1 MESDYA
7 EVALGRV
14 REIFSR
20 PNQMQMI
27 PWAQE
32 QDDELTYNQKL
43 AEVNDGVCLDR
54 ALISIRSRKSRIED
68 CDVLLERG
76 VSVHVKR
83 TDGSASASH
92 LIAQAHEGP
101 GEDPALGAFEEVCQ
115 GATGLGIGQRECR
128 RQVADDGAANP
139 LSLEAGIEHGHGCI
153 FVELGK
159 LGNVPIR
166 EASHVVCSRL
176 MASSASAA
184 TRGQSSSLMAVMNQD
199 RLFGFLLGGVR
210 SRSRRCG

>member
-1 MESDYA
+1 MTLRVARFPQKWLSFEADPDGKKHFLHSGCWYAIESDYA

-32 QDDELTYNQKL
+32 YDDELTYNQKL

-68 CDVLLERG
+68 CDALLERG
-76 VSVHVKR
+76 VFVHVKR

-101 GEDPALGAFEEVCQ
+101 GEDPALGALEEIGQ
-115 GATGLGIGQRECR
+115 GAAGLGIGQREGR
-128 RQVADDGAANP
+128 RQVVDDRGADALGLETGAQDGHRAEIYELDVTRAH
-139 LSLEAGIEHGHGCI
+139 SL
-153 FVELGK
+153 V
-159 LGNVPIR
+159 
-166 EASHVVCSRL
+166 
-176 MASSASAA
+176 SASYPV
-184 TRGQSSSLMAVMNQD
+184 S
-199 RLFGFLLGGVR
+199 FEE
-210 SRSRRCG
+210 